1 MDTRKLLE
9 ELENVIDSAT
19 EVPFSNKKMV
29 DKDEIERLIDAIN
42 QSLPNEL
49 ESARRIVAD
58 KERILLD
65 AEKKADDTIAQAK
78 DYIARITEES
88 ELVKQA
94 QERANEVVTSA
105 NHSAEELRSSSVT
118 YATDGL
124 KYVETNMENMLDT
137 LKKKRSGE
145 DSVVAEITESGNAN
159 EENRVLVY
167 VVGAV
172 KEPGVY
178 ELQRG
183 SRVYDAVQA
192 AGNVLP
198 YADMEGV
205 NMAEPV
211 EDAMRVY
218 IPLNPERTTPAAA
231 GLVNINHASG
241 TELETLPGIGAKTAD
256 KIIEYRN
263 EHGGFRSK
271 EELKEVPTIGEG
283 KYAKVSERITL

>member
-58 KERILLD
+58 K
-65 AEKKADDTIAQAK
+65 DDTIAQAK

-118 YATDGL
+118 YATDVL

-137 LKKKRSGE
+137 LKKNRQSLI
-145 DSVVAEITESGNAN
+145 DSNT
-159 EENRVLVY
+159 
-167 VVGAV
+167 
-172 KEPGVY
+172 
-178 ELQRG
+178 
-183 SRVYDAVQA
+183 
-192 AGNVLP
+192 
-198 YADMEGV
+198 
-205 NMAEPV
+205 
-211 EDAMRVY
+211 
-218 IPLNPERTTPAAA
+218 AAA
-231 GLVNINHASG
+231 
-241 TELETLPGIGAKTAD
+241 
-256 KIIEYRN
+256 R
-263 EHGGFRSK
+263 
-271 EELKEVPTIGEG
+271 EEQK
-283 KYAKVSERITL
+283 